1 MDHEKYYD
9 INRLYYALVNNQD
22 VLVYEDNNLYIELF
36 LLDDLIYKGSIV
48 SCTILKPLI
57 EEIKEKNIDIC
68 LYYQNGTY
76 KNVLSLKEII
86 SINDVILK
94 LNKNSFNN
102 LDYISYLIV
111 NYITDLLGINVISN
125 KNSNLELK
133 VNSEISVFATK
144 QKKFKDILFNY
155 IKTSLLFNDD
165 LEIKHDDYRIKK
177 ALLKSKINFH
187 DDDFILYLE
196 NGVIDIESPKLI
208 KKESNKRY
216 EKVIKSAWQS

>member
-22 VLVYEDNNLYIELF
+22 VLVYEDNNSYIKLF
-36 LLDDLIYKGSIV
+36 SLDDLIYKGSIV

-102 LDYISYLIV
+102 LDYISYLILS
-111 NYITDLLGINVISN
+111 YY
-125 KNSNLELK
+125 KYHP
-133 VNSEISVFATK
+133 
-144 QKKFKDILFNY
+144 QY
-155 IKTSLLFNDD
+155 
-165 LEIKHDDYRIKK
+165 
-177 ALLKSKINFH
+177 
-187 DDDFILYLE
+187 
-196 NGVIDIESPKLI
+196 
-208 KKESNKRY
+208 
-216 EKVIKSAWQS
+216 

>member
-22 VLVYEDNNLYIELF
+22 VLVYEDNNSYIKLF
-36 LLDDLIYKGSIV
+36 SLDDLIYKGSIV

-102 LDYISYLIV
+102 LDYISCLIV
-111 NYITDLLGINVISN
+111 NYIADLLGINVI
-125 KNSNLELK
+125 
-133 VNSEISVFATK
+133 
-144 QKKFKDILFNY
+144 
-155 IKTSLLFNDD
+155 
-165 LEIKHDDYRIKK
+165 K
-177 ALLKSKINFH
+177 ALLKSKINFR

-196 NGVIDIESPKLI
+196 NGMIDIESPKLI